1 MPKVKALNR
10 NGEITWCTAKVPG
23 HGNCNHV
30 FHKTKDVSDEQFQ
43 QEVDNYNEKMTR
55 LVHSGNVK
63 WRLEAALA
71 GYGLEILKDDLSSIV
86 RNCAIK
92 RLEEAKHVFTTDDI
106 ADAFIKDPDIK
117 ADILHGLNADG
128 GKLYWAKFSTGA
140 FGKRATKILKGPLE
154 WANIKLKDG
163 QATVTL
169 QKIIC
174 TLEKEGYKW
183 REGPNDTTEFTKE

>member
-1 MPKVKALNR
+1 MQGKHLDKLINDPSPLVRRAV
-10 NGEITWCTAKVPG
+10 AKQ
-23 HGNCNHV
+23 
-30 FHKTKDVSDEQFQ
+30 D
-43 QEVDNYNEKMTR
+43 
-55 LVHSGNVK
+55 
-63 WRLEAALA
+63 
-71 GYGLEILKDDLSSIV
+71 YGLEILKDGLSSIV

-163 QATVTL
+163 QAIAIL

-183 REGPNDTTEFTKE
+183 REGPNDTTEFAKD

>member
-1 MPKVKALNR
+1 MEVREAVAR
-10 NGEITWCTAKVPG
+10 NGYRLDKLVDDPDEYVRAMIAMQGKHLDKLINDPSPLVRRAVAKQ
-23 HGNCNHV
+23 
-30 FHKTKDVSDEQFQ
+30 D
-43 QEVDNYNEKMTR
+43 
-55 LVHSGNVK
+55 
-63 WRLEAALA
+63 
-71 GYGLEILKDDLSSIV
+71 YGLEILKDDLSSIV

-163 QATVTL
+163 QATAIL

-183 REGPNDTTEFTKE
+183 REGPNDTTEFAKD

>member
-1 MPKVKALNR
+1 
-10 NGEITWCTAKVPG
+10 
-23 HGNCNHV
+23 
-30 FHKTKDVSDEQFQ
+30 
-43 QEVDNYNEKMTR
+43 MTR

-71 GYGLEILKDDLSSIV
+71 GYGLERLVYDKNPEVRATVVSQGYGLDKLINDPSPLVRRAVAKQDYGLEILKDDLSSIV

-140 FGKRATKILKGPLE
+140 FGKRATKILKEPLE

-163 QATVTL
+163 QATVIL

-183 REGPNDTTEFTKE
+183 REGPNDTTEFAKD

>member
-1 MPKVKALNR
+1 MYLP
-10 NGEITWCTAKVPG
+10 
-23 HGNCNHV
+23 
-30 FHKTKDVSDEQFQ
+30 
-43 QEVDNYNEKMTR
+43 
-55 LVHSGNVK
+55 
-63 WRLEAALA
+63 
-71 GYGLEILKDDLSSIV
+71 
-86 RNCAIK
+86 
-92 RLEEAKHVFTTDDI
+92 TDDI

-163 QATVTL
+163 QATVIL

-183 REGPNDTTEFTKE
+183 REGPNDTTEFTKD